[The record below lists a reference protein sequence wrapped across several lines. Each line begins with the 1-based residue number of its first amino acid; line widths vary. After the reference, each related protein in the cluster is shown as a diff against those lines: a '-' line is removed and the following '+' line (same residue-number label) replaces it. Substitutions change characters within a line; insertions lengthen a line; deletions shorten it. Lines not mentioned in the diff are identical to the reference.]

1 MPGIVTVWEALL
13 ARALHGSNDTH
24 RSDAKSGIEEN
35 FISKN
40 PFLLQSAGWCKT
52 DGNYPL

>member
-13 ARALHGSNDTH
+13 ARALHGSNDAH

>member
-13 ARALHGSNDTH
+13 ARALHGSNDAH

-35 FISKN
+35 FISKKSFPVTVCGMVQN
-40 PFLLQSAGWCKT
+40 GW
-52 DGNYPL
+52 